1 MEGKACKKD
10 SFTLTSDMEPLQ
22 AKLCSNN
29 VRTIALRLA
38 SFTTHLSV
46 RSRLS
51 VATFG
56 EVEQRSREESI
67 GRILANWTWDK
78 LFMGWSKGRAKEE
91 NLEMRLMTVTTSTAD
106 LT

>member
-1 MEGKACKKD
+1 MLGLEAREVTSFMTGEMHPLSLAMEGKACKSD
-10 SFTLTSDMEPLQ
+10 SFTLTYDMEPLQ
-22 AKLCSNN
+22 AKLCSNS

-56 EVEQRSREESI
+56 EVEQKSREESI
-67 GRILANWTWDK
+67 GRILANW
-78 LFMGWSKGRAKEE
+78 A
-91 NLEMRLMTVTTSTAD
+91 
-106 LT
+106 